1 MVLLLSLLAAT
12 QTCVKN
18 YKIDEKKSN
27 QGLFT
32 LPMEYVIEQLEQT
45 QEQVSTTQG
54 LLSHFFDQEDDSYK
68 WVIPLT
74 VEILWSNFGIAKL
87 LMHYVDDPVF
97 YDNPDTGEKE
107 YMISEVDLL
116 SLQAM
121 IIHRHYANV
130 DLNQYCYST
139 RLN

>member
-1 MVLLLSLLAAT
+1 MDEGAA
-12 QTCVKN
+12 K
-18 YKIDEKKSN
+18 E
-27 QGLFT
+27 GLFT
-32 LPMEYVIEQLEQT
+32 LPLEYVLEQLEQA
-45 QEQVSTTQG
+45 QEQISTTQG
-54 LLSHFFDQEDDSYK
+54 LLSHFFDDKDESFK

-74 VEILWSNFGIAKL
+74 VEIMWSNFGIAKL
-87 LMHYVDDPVF
+87 LKPYVDDPVF
-97 YDNPDTGEKE
+97 FDNPDTGETE
-107 YMISEVDLL
+107 YMISEADLV

>member
-1 MVLLLSLLAAT
+1 M
-12 QTCVKN
+12 
-18 YKIDEKKSN
+18 DEKSAKE
-27 QGLFT
+27 GLFT
-32 LPMEYVIEQLEQT
+32 LPLEYVLEQLEQA
-45 QEQVSTTQG
+45 QEQISTTQG
-54 LLSHFFDQEDDSYK
+54 LLSHFFDDESESFK

-74 VEILWSNFGIAKL
+74 VEIMWSNFGIAKL
-87 LMHYVDDPVF
+87 LRPYVDDPVF
-97 YDNPDTGEKE
+97 FDNPDTGEKE
-107 YMISEVDLL
+107 YMISEVDLV